1 MPTELFTRDVLIA
14 SIASGV
20 RHDHLFFW
28 GHTGKKD
35 VPGKYVLSQ
44 WWPAEFKIGK
54 HTYATA
60 EHWMMAEK
68 ARLFGDAEIEQQVL
82 ATTSPKEAKVFGRK
96 VKGPT
101 GNDDWSRW
109 DAIKFD
115 TVVKGNVA
123 KFTQNA
129 ALGDWLVSTH
139 PQVIVEASPADAIW
153 GIGLAAD
160 DLRAGDPS
168 QWRGE
173 NLLGFALMKVRAELK
188 R

>member
-1 MPTELFTRDVLIA
+1 MPTEPLTRDSLIA
-14 SIASGV
+14 SIASGA
-20 RHDHLFFW
+20 RYDYLFFW

-35 VPGKYVLSQ
+35 APGKYVLSQ

-68 ARLFGDAEIEQQVL
+68 ARLFGDTEIERQVL
-82 ATTSPKEAKVFGRK
+82 ATSSPKEAKALGRK
-96 VKGPT
+96 VKG
-101 GNDDWSRW
+101 DDWSRW

-115 TVVKGNVA
+115 TVVRGNVA

-129 ALGDWLVSTH
+129 ALGEWLVSTH

-160 DLRAGDPS
+160 DARTGDPS
-168 QWRGE
+168 LWRGE
-173 NLLGFALMKVRAELK
+173 NLLGFALMKVRANLK
-188 R
+188 A

>member
-1 MPTELFTRDVLIA
+1 MPTEPLTREKLIA
-14 SIASGV
+14 SVVSGA
-20 RHDHLFFW
+20 RYDYLFFW

-44 WWPAEFKIGK
+44 WWPAEFRIGK
-54 HTYATA
+54 HTYPTA

-68 ARLFGDAEIEQQVL
+68 ARLFGDREIEQQVL
-82 ATTSPKEAKVFGRK
+82 ATSSPKEAKALGRK
-96 VKGPT
+96 VQG
-101 GNDDWSRW
+101 DDWSRW

-115 TVVKGNVA
+115 TVVRGNIA

-129 ALGDWLVSTH
+129 ALGEWLASTH
-139 PQVIVEASPADAIW
+139 PQVIVEASPSDVIW
-153 GIGLAAD
+153 GVGLAAD

-173 NLLGFALMKVRAELK
+173 NLLGFALMKVRAKLK
-188 R
+188 G